1 MSKTPSSAIAG
12 CFALSAFAVA
22 VVAGLAAQNPA
33 SSILVRAL
41 IAMIV
46 CYPVG
51 LIIGLICQRLMFD
64 HIAAHQKAASIT
76 MPNEAGKSVQ
86 SSNENT
92 QEDSDDILV
101 A

>member
-33 SSILVRAL
+33 SSILIRAL
-41 IAMIV
+41 IAMMA

-64 HIAAHQKAASIT
+64 HIEAHQEAASIT
-76 MPNEAGKSVQ
+76 MPNTSKNSDQANNAES
-86 SSNENT
+86 
-92 QEDSDDILV
+92 QEETEDVIIL
-101 A
+101 

>member
-64 HIAAHQKAASIT
+64 HIEAHQKAASIT
-76 MPNEAGKSVQ
+76 MPNEGGKSVQ

-92 QEDSDDILV
+92 
-101 A
+101 